1 MENLPLLVPLVILVP
16 SIGAFINF
24 FLGAKIGETWAGYI
38 GSFAAIFS
46 FFISLV
52 LLTYVTGTDGGA
64 AVVNPPFFDGWLRIE
79 SIGLDIP
86 WQLRVDSVSV
96 TMMLVVT
103 GVGSLIHLYARG
115 YMHGD
120 KWYYRF
126 FAYLNMFLA
135 FMLTLVTANNFLMLF
150 VGWEGVGLC
159 SFLLI
164 GFWWDKK
171 APEGWKN
178 SNAARKAFIVNRIG
192 DFGLLMAM
200 FLIFWTFGTLDFF
213 KAGELPNT
221 DAGYIV
227 HWREHNGL
235 EEHAEEGDHAE
246 DSHAEEGDDHSADAE
261 HADEVGDAEHSDEE
275 GATGDGEESAD
286 DRGDQKQAVLD
297 ETEEGDDHS
306 EDGDAVASTTGDD
319 HSEEEEHA
327 DDGHGEEVVCVTHA
341 SDEEHADDEHAE
353 DDHGDDHAEES
364 ILASDVRAIYCD
376 NSHVDTEMLGV
387 FGQVTERFGTG
398 ETVDFGAFEMSFED
412 VIFLIA
418 LFMLLGVTGKSAQI
432 PLFVWLPDAMAGPT
446 PVSALIHAATMV
458 TAGVYMMVRSSVFL
472 YELNHAGYV
481 IGLIIT
487 LVGAGTAIMA
497 GYIALG
503 QWDIKRVLAYS
514 TISQLGFMVAA
525 VGVGAYVAAMFHLV
539 THAVFK
545 ALLFLGSGSVIH
557 GVEHGH
563 HHVHEHGHGD
573 DHHEEGHTDLDHHP
587 EHDEEPFDPQDM
599 RNMGGLRKKMPVT
612 FITYL
617 IGTLALAGIFPFA
630 GFWSKDEIL
639 LDSWYVGFTEG
650 LLHGLLGFG
659 ILLVAAGFTAFY
671 MWRQIV
677 LVFFDEPRSEAAEHA
692 PESNGAMLF
701 PLVVLAIFTT
711 IIGLI
716 NVPNAMPIF
725 ASIYETYEF
734 KHFLEHSLVTVS
746 RGHTLDFNLLIAG
759 LALALGIG
767 AIYIAHGIY
776 KGKGL
781 VNGNQDQLEAN
792 SSTSQAFRLAKS
804 RLYWDEIYFRFI
816 ENPFNKLASF
826 MADRVD
832 WDFLHDYFHDG
843 VIKRGF
849 DSISTL
855 LSKPLDV
862 GLIDGV
868 VNGVGWLVQRAAN
881 LMRGIQTGYVRM
893 YAVVLFIGV
902 VAVVLLMLLPFIQTL
917 LQSGS

>member
-1 MENLPLLVPLVILVP
+1 MENLPLLVPLVILIP

-24 FLGAKIGETWAGYI
+24 FLGAKLGEKWSGYI
-38 GSFAAIFS
+38 GSSAAILS
-46 FFISLV
+46 FLISLV
-52 LLTYVTGTDGGA
+52 LLTYVTGTDGGS

-120 KWYYRF
+120 KWFYRF

-159 SFLLI
+159 SYLLI

-192 DFGLLMAM
+192 DFGLLMAI

-221 DAGYIV
+221 EAKYLV
-227 HWREHNGL
+227 EWREHNGL
-235 EEHAEEGDHAE
+235 EEHKEDADH
-246 DSHAEEGDDHSADAE
+246 GDDHSAEDA
-261 HADEVGDAEHSDEE
+261 DHSE
-275 GATGDGEESAD
+275 GEQSAD
-286 DRGDQKQAVLD
+286 DRGEQKQAVI
-297 ETEEGDDHS
+297 EGEEGDDHS
-306 EDGDAVASTTGDD
+306 EEGDAVASTGDESHGED
-319 HSEEEEHA
+319 EKHGKSYVCVAHS
-327 DDGHGEEVVCVTHA
+327 DDGHGG
-341 SDEEHADDEHAE
+341 DEYG
-353 DDHGDDHAEES
+353 DDHGEGNP
-364 ILASDVRAIYCD
+364 LASDDRAIYCD
-376 NSHVDTEMLGV
+376 NSRFDVEFLGV
-387 FGQVTERFGTG
+387 FGQTVERFGTG
-398 ETVDFGAFEMSFED
+398 ETVDFGSFELLFDD

-418 LFMLLGVTGKSAQI
+418 LFMLIGVTGKSAQI

-472 YELNHAGYV
+472 WELNHAGYI
-481 IGLIIT
+481 IGMVIT
-487 LVGAGTAIMA
+487 LVGASTAIMA
-497 GYIALG
+497 GYIAMG

-563 HHVHEHGHGD
+563 HHIHAHGHGHGD
-573 DHHEEGHTDLDHHP
+573 DDDHHDDH
-587 EHDEEPFDPQDM
+587 HDDDFDPQDM
-599 RNMGGLRKKMPVT
+599 RNMGGLRKKMPIT

-639 LDSWYVGFTEG
+639 LDSWYVGLVEG
-650 LLHGLLGFG
+650 LPQGWIAFG
-659 ILLVAAGFTAFY
+659 ILLIAAGFTAFY

-701 PLVVLAIFTT
+701 PLIVLAIFTT
-711 IIGLI
+711 IIGFV
-716 NVPNAMPIF
+716 NVPTGTPLF
-725 ASIYETYEF
+725 SSIYETYEF
-734 KHFLEHSLVTVS
+734 KHFLEHSLITVS
-746 RGHTLDFNLLIAG
+746 RGHTLDFNILIAG
-759 LALALGIG
+759 LALALGFG
-767 AIYIAHGIY
+767 AIYIAHNIY

-792 SSTSQAFRLAKS
+792 ASTRQIFRLAS
-804 RLYWDEIYFRFI
+804 ARLYWDEIYFRFI
-816 ENPFNKLASF
+816 ENPFNKLSAF

-832 WDFLHDYFHDG
+832 WDFLHDYFHDR

-849 DSISTL
+849 DAISRL
-855 LSKPLDV
+855 LSQPFDV
-862 GLIDGV
+862 GLIDGI
-868 VNGVGWLVQRAAN
+868 VNGVGWLVQRAAMW
-881 LMRGIQTGYVRM
+881 MRGLQTGNVRM

-902 VAVVLLMLLPFIQTL
+902 VAVVALMLLPFIQTL

>member
-24 FLGAKIGETWAGYI
+24 FLGAKIGEKWSGYI

-52 LLTYVTGTDGGA
+52 LLTYVAGTNGGA
-64 AVVNPPFFDGWLRIE
+64 AVVNPPFFDGWLRID

-86 WQLRVDSVSV
+86 WQLRVDSMSV

-126 FAYLNMFLA
+126 FGYLNMFLA

-213 KAGELPNT
+213 KSGELPNT
-221 DAGYIV
+221 DAAYIV
-227 HWREHNGL
+227 HWRDHNFGHGEDGDAAVDEHG
-235 EEHAEEGDHAE
+235 EAVAAEEGDH
-246 DSHAEEGDDHSADAE
+246 SEE
-261 HADEVGDAEHSDEE
+261 
-275 GATGDGEESAD
+275 TTD
-286 DRGDQKQAVLD
+286 DRGEQKQSVLD
-297 ETEEGDDHS
+297 ESEEGDDHS
-306 EDGDAVASTTGDD
+306 EDGDVAASSGD
-319 HSEEEEHA
+319 EEHA
-327 DDGHGEEVVCVTHA
+327 TEEGGDAAAAEGEHGEEVVCVPAAMDDHSA
-341 SDEEHADDEHAE
+341 DAEHAEETDDHATE
-353 DDHGDDHAEES
+353 DDHGATADEDHGETN

-376 NSHVDTEMLGV
+376 NSHVEIDELGI
-387 FGQVTERFGTG
+387 FGQVTQRFGTG
-398 ETVDFGAFEMSFED
+398 EMLDMGPFDILFDD
-412 VIFLIA
+412 VIFLIT

-481 IGLIIT
+481 IGLLIT
-487 LVGAGTAIMA
+487 IVGASTAIMA
-497 GYIALG
+497 GFIALG

-525 VGVGAYVAAMFHLV
+525 VGTGAYVAAMFHLV

-563 HHVHEHGHGD
+563 HHAHEHGHGD
-573 DHHEEGHTDLDHHP
+573 DHHDDHH
-587 EHDEEPFDPQDM
+587 EEEFDPQDM
-599 RNMGGLRKKMPVT
+599 RNMGGLRKKMPIT

-639 LDSWYVGFTEG
+639 ADAFFVAFEPGVSVFTNLSGFIAFG
-650 LLHGLLGFG
+650 L
-659 ILLVAAGFTAFY
+659 LLVAAGFTAFY

-692 PESNGAMLF
+692 PESNGAMLL
-701 PLVVLAIFTT
+701 PLVVLGFFSI

-716 NVPNAMPIF
+716 NVPSPFIILD
-725 ASIYETYEF
+725 SIYTPHNF
-734 KHFLEHSLVTVS
+734 GHFLEHSLISVS
-746 RGHTLDFNLLIAG
+746 FGHTVDFNAIV
-759 LALALGIG
+759 ALAALGLGLG
-767 AIYIAHGIY
+767 AIYTAHGIY

-792 SSTSQAFRLAKS
+792 SSTRGLFRLANA
-804 RLYWDEIYFRFI
+804 RLYWDEIYFAI
-816 ENPFNKLASF
+816 LENPFNKLSQF

-832 WDFLHDYFHDG
+832 WDFLHDYFHDR

-849 DSISTL
+849 DAIANI
-855 LSKPLDV
+855 LSKPVDV
-862 GLIDGV
+862 GLIDGA
-868 VNGVGWLVQRAAN
+868 VNGIGWLVQRVSRS
-881 LMRGIQTGYVRM
+881 MRRIQTGYVRV